1 MPAAYRSIYVKF
13 EANTQQLGKALK
25 SIDGEAKQVNA
36 DLKEINKGLKLDP
49 NNTTLMAKKFQALA
63 DGVDNVNARLKMLK
77 EARKQALENLSG
89 MDRASQEYKEL
100 SAQVAS
106 LDREIEKSGQ
116 TLANYQREI
125 KNTADSMRDKLKSAV
140 SDLKDEMSGMV
151 SVIAKAEAALVAFS
165 VASAKVGANF
175 DAAMSQVAATLQAE
189 KGTEEYKKLE
199 AAAKEMG
206 ETTSYTAAQAAMAL
220 QSLSQAGYTADESI
234 ERLPKTLT
242 LAKAGGLDLASS
254 AKIVTNSMAALQ
266 LSEDELD
273 GLLDKMAR
281 TAQKS
286 NTNISELGDAI
297 RTVGGTMNMAG
308 QSVDTMLTELGM
320 LANAGISAS
329 EAGTH
334 LRNIMLALT
343 KTDVRKSLHEMGVEV
358 LDSTGEIRD
367 LTEIMTE
374 LRDVTKSM
382 GTGELTE
389 TFGNLFNVRDLSSI
403 NALLNG
409 TKGSMQALRA
419 ELENSE
425 GAAMQM
431 AETMSDNLTG
441 DVTILKSA
449 FEGLQIAI
457 SDKLTPSLRE
467 AAQEGTGFLSELT
480 DQVKNG
486 KLADDFER
494 LGASLKNLLSSGFDT
509 AARWLPTVIDLLTTV
524 AEHFDDILSI
534 YLAMQA
540 YAKTKALVT
549 AVGEIAVSVVNLTKV
564 IRGAEAAQEA
574 FNVASAANPLGA
586 IATAAAAAVAA
597 LTLGI
602 TKLTISVDTTG
613 EAWGKASKEV
623 TDYTDGVNK
632 IAEASRQMREERE
645 QNLSAIADENDRI
658 SELTRTITTLADK
671 QELSSGE
678 YETLKQYIG
687 ELNESVPGLNLAFDD
702 QTNSLNMTSDALAK
716 LTESYA
722 AYRQL
727 QSEIDYNADLK
738 RKQRELKAK
747 YEETRTQLAEAND
760 IYKNPSYHLA
770 KGDYRDISAED
781 LARYTLA
788 AAGLRNELDEL
799 DKELGLSDDAILELT
814 ENAKVYSDTVTELEE
829 KEKSAAEAA
838 EKNRNKQ
845 EALKNAYTNAKTA
858 VGTYKSELKDLIG
871 VLDNVNK
878 GTAYSTS
885 QILDLIDKYPQLASA
900 IHETADGYIVEAEAV
915 RELSK
920 AKAEELV
927 ASAKAQLS
935 VLKAEYGAMSPYD
948 IEPDSEY
955 NKRRRQVEQQI
966 AMYQQIADDVSSG
979 NIYYGSS
986 GSSSSGAS
994 GSSSDPYDDWLKAQK
1009 EAAKA
1014 EEAELENQYKT
1025 ERITAEEYY
1034 NGLMDIARRYY
1045 AGIGELRNEYLDAES
1060 KVYQGLKK
1068 AQEDELS
1075 NAQKLTKQLREV
1087 KEAEDALNRAQTQKV
1102 QVYSGAAGFHA
1113 EADTSAIEKAQQTLA
1128 DKNYSLAETLLK
1140 NAKFNGQSLSERLR
1154 SIGLSDIRDML
1165 PDLSGLRL
1173 PTIGGGTSTTNNS
1186 TRNVT
1191 YNGGDINITVQGN
1204 VDPQSM
1210 PTLQSSIEEAVR
1222 AGIDAFLDE
1231 ENAQRQTGGI

>member
-1 MPAAYRSIYVKF
+1 MAKSYKGITVDITFQGNTTKF
-13 EANTQQLGKALK
+13 NEAVSQVDQKLK
-25 SIDGEAKQVNA
+25 TIDKDLTAVNR
-36 DLKEINKGLKLDP
+36 DLKLDTS
-49 NNTTLMAKKFQALA
+49 NTTLVSQKFSLLSEKIKETKDRLTLMRDAQKEIEAAYSRGEIDKGTYRDFQRELGKTEASLKSLSAEAKKTTDALTQ
-63 DGVDNVNARLKMLK
+63 D
-77 EARKQALENLSG
+77 
-89 MDRASQEYKEL
+89 
-100 SAQVAS
+100 
-106 LDREIEKSGQ
+106 
-116 TLANYQREI
+116 
-125 KNTADSMRDKLKSAV
+125 LKSAV
-140 SDLKDEMSGMV
+140 ADLSSEFGSAA

-220 QSLSQAGYTADESI
+220 QSLAQAGYTADESI
-234 ERLPKTLT
+234 ERLPKTLA
-242 LAKAGGLDLASS
+242 LAKSGGLDLASS

-286 NTNISELGDAI
+286 NTNIAELGDAI
-297 RTVGGTMNMAG
+297 RTVGGTMDMAG

-343 KTDVRKSLHEMGVEV
+343 KTDIRKSLHEMGVEV

-367 LTEIMTE
+367 LTEIMTD

-441 DVTILKSA
+441 DVEILKSA

-457 SDKLTPSLRE
+457 SDKLTPSLRD
-467 AAQEGTGFLSELT
+467 AAQEGTGFLGELT
-480 DQVKNG
+480 EQVKDGN
-486 KLADDFER
+486 LADDFER
-494 LGASLKNLLSSGFDT
+494 LGTSLKNLLSSGFDT
-509 AARWLPTVIDLLTTV
+509 AARWLPTLINLLTTV

-586 IATAAAAAVAA
+586 IATAAAAVVAG
-597 LTLGI
+597 LTLAI
-602 TKLTISVDTTG
+602 TKLTMSVDTTG
-613 EAWGKASKEV
+613 EAWEQASKEV
-623 TDYTDGVNK
+623 QEYADSVTQLAD
-632 IAEASRQMREERE
+632 ASRQVREERE
-645 QNLSAIADENDRI
+645 QNLSALSEESSRI
-658 SELTRTITTLADK
+658 SELAKTVSSLTEK
-671 QELSSGE
+671 QKLSNSE

-702 QTNSLNMTSDALAK
+702 QTNSLNMTADALTE
-716 LTESYA
+716 LTKSYA
-722 AYRQL
+722 AYKQL
-727 QSEIDYNADLK
+727 QTEINYNADLK
-738 RKQRELKAK
+738 RKQRELQAK
-747 YEETRTQLAEAND
+747 RDELSANLID
-760 IYKNPSYHLA
+760 VNDRLKNPSYYIGKFDYQEVSTEDRNRLLNSLLEVDAELA
-770 KGDYRDISAED
+770 
-781 LARYTLA
+781 
-788 AAGLRNELDEL
+788 ELT
-799 DKELGLSDDAILELT
+799 KAVGLSDEAIQSLSESS
-814 ENAKVYSDTVTELEE
+814 EEYSDALAKMEE
-829 KEKSAAEAA
+829 DQKKAAEASEKDAKAA
-838 EKNRNKQ
+838 EK
-845 EALKNAYTNAKTA
+845 LKTAYSNAKSA
-858 VGTYKSELKDLIG
+858 VSTYKSELKDLLG
-871 VLDNVNK
+871 VLDNVNR

-885 QILDLIDKYPQLASA
+885 QILDLIDKYPQLTAA
-900 IHETADGYIVEAEAV
+900 IHASADGYIIEADAV
-915 RELSK
+915 RKLTQ
-920 AKAEELV
+920 AKADDLV
-927 ASAKAQLS
+927 ASSKAQLAA
-935 VLKAEYGAMSPYD
+935 LEAQKASLGNSLVANVVKSGLD
-948 IEPDSEY
+948 VVGDKIES
-955 NKRRRQVEQQI
+955 QI
-966 AMYQQIADDVSSG
+966 AMYQQIADDISNG
-979 NIYYGSS
+979 RIYS
-986 GSSSSGAS
+986 GSSSSGGASSS
-994 GSSSDPYDDWLKAQK
+994 GSSAEDDWLKEFK

-1014 EEAELENQYKT
+1014 EEAELENRYKT
-1025 ERITAEEYY
+1025 EKISAEEYY
-1034 NGLMDIARRYY
+1034 NGLMDIAQRYY
-1045 AGIGELRNEYLDAES
+1045 AGIGELREEYLSAEN
-1060 KVYQGLKK
+1060 KVYEGLKK

-1075 NAQKLTKQLREV
+1075 TAKKLEDQLRAV
-1087 KEAEDALNRAQTQKV
+1087 KEAENALNRAQNQKV
-1102 QVYSGAAGFHA
+1102 QVFSSVAGFHA
-1113 EADTSAIEKAQQTLA
+1113 ESDTAAITKAQQTLA
-1128 DKNYSLAETLLK
+1128 DKNYNLTETLLR
-1140 NAKFNGQSLSERLR
+1140 NARFDGESLSERLR
-1154 SIGLSDIRDML
+1154 SIGMMDIRDLL

-1173 PTIGGGTSTTNNS
+1173 PSLGGGTTTNNNS
-1186 TRNVT
+1186 TTRNVT
-1191 YNGGDINITVQGN
+1191 YNGGDISINIQGN
-1204 VDPQSM
+1204 VDPATM
-1210 PTLQSSIEEAVR
+1210 PTLKTSIEDAVR
-1222 AGIDAFLDE
+1222 KGIEAFLDE
-1231 ENAQRQTGGI
+1231 ENALGQTGGI